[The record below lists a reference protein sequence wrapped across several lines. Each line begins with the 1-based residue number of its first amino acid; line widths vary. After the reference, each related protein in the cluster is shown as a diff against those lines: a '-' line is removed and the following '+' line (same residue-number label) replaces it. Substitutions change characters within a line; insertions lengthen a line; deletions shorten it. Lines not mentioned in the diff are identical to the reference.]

1 MSVTNDF
8 IGISA
13 ISDADFNDIPAGQP
27 IDSKIRICAT
37 SPYKFIASGYKDEA
51 AEWPQEMVDNHKY
64 IWYDEIHNHPVY
76 GFLDEMGREDLILLD
91 RTIYLKFS
99 EIPEI
104 KSHNITVSFLMEN
117 GKVERTI
124 PVQF

>member
-13 ISDADFNDIPAGQP
+13 VSDTDFNDIPAGQP

-64 IWYDEIHNHPVY
+64 IWY
-76 GFLDEMGREDLILLD
+76 EMGKEDLILLD

>member
-1 MSVTNDF
+1 
-8 IGISA
+8 
-13 ISDADFNDIPAGQP
+13 
-27 IDSKIRICAT
+27 
-37 SPYKFIASGYKDEA
+37 
-51 AEWPQEMVDNHKY
+51 MVDNHKY